1 MINDY
6 YHDLLEVTNH
16 SGLQGTF
23 MRLGESDIL
32 EYSSNRFELIVASEA
47 TIDSIIMAELKVDLL
62 MADVDV
68 CYLNELAELGLALIA
83 HDSDWI

>member
-6 YHDLLEVTNH
+6 YHDLFEIANH
-16 SGLQGTF
+16 SGLSGTF
-23 MRLGESDIL
+23 TRLGDSDVI

-47 TIDSIIMAELKVDLL
+47 TINSVIMAELKVDLL
-62 MADVDV
+62 LADVDV
-68 CYLNELAELGLALIA
+68 CYLDELAELGLALIA